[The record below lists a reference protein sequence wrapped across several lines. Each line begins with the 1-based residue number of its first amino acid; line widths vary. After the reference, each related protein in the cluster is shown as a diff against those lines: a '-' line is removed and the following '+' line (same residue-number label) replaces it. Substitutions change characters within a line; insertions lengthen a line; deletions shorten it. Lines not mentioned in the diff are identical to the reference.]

1 MIDPLARAIPAR
13 DFMVVRVL
21 SHELTDSE
29 KDEAEKARIEA
40 EVVLQS
46 WKADGGAWLEEEN
59 ERHWVGVEAA
69 PQ

>member
-1 MIDPLARAIPAR
+1 
-13 DFMVVRVL
+13 MVVRVL